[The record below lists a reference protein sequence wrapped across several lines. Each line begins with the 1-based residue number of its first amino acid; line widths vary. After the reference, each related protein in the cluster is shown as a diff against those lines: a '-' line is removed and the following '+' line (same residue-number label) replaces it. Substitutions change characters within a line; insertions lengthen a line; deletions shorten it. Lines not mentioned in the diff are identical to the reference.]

1 MTTAVSGLTR
11 GEAHSRHSWTISL
24 AKGGEKQLRHSG
36 APAFSRNVPRQAG
49 VAAARHL
56 PAAPSAAKRRSVHRK
71 NGILQILLWEA
82 ELGSDHCQREERGR
96 RLLKQQRP
104 VCQSSHSSSRAAGDP
119 GRGVGKRGL
128 GLTCRNLTKR
138 RYSATGPPGGCHPQ
152 TWALGR
158 GVRRI
163 WKRISPTSPWP
174 GAPLEFMAT
183 SRSWKAKGKR
193 VRRDARRRAD
203 PRLAPC
209 LFPS

>member
-11 GEAHSRHSWTISL
+11 EEAHSRHSWTISL
-24 AKGGEKQLRHSG
+24 ATGGEKQLRHSG

-104 VCQSSHSSSRAAGDP
+104 VCQSSRSSSRAAGDP
-119 GRGVGKRGL
+119 GRGVG
-128 GLTCRNLTKR
+128 T
-138 RYSATGPPGGCHPQ
+138 
-152 TWALGR
+152 
-158 GVRRI
+158 
-163 WKRISPTSPWP
+163 
-174 GAPLEFMAT
+174 
-183 SRSWKAKGKR
+183 
-193 VRRDARRRAD
+193 
-203 PRLAPC
+203 PRLP
-209 LFPS
+209 PSMTAHLDIVNSAEMNIGVTCISFNSGFLSVYA